1 MRIESL
7 IFQLLVGISTA
18 MLYWIV
24 SVGLTF
30 TFGVTRVLNFAH
42 GSFYMFGAYLTL
54 ALFTA
59 TGSFVASL
67 IIASLCVGLIGILC
81 ERGLIRFSYALPVP
95 FQLVLTFG
103 LVLVFEDVVRLFW
116 GTAPRVIP
124 SLGTGTFTLMGRRF
138 PLYSVYL
145 IIIGA
150 LIGGLLYLAI
160 NRTKWGVM
168 IRAMISDIDL
178 AMANGINPEVLYSSS
193 FFVGSFLAGLGG
205 ALSLP
210 IGSASPGMG
219 EHIIIYSFIVT
230 VMGGLGNIKGAFV
243 ASLIIGIAESLGA
256 LYFPNLTMA
265 IPYLILASILVY
277 KPEGIYGEV

>member
-7 IFQLLVGISTA
+7 IFQVLVGISTA

-42 GSFYMFGAYLTL
+42 GSFYMLGAYLTL
-54 ALFTA
+54 ALVGA
-59 TGSFVASL
+59 TGSFIGSL
-67 IIASLCVGLIGILC
+67 LIASLLVGLVGILC
-81 ERGLIRFSYALPVP
+81 ERGLIRFSYLLPVP

-103 LVLVFEDVVRLFW
+103 LVLVFEDAVRFFW

-124 SLGTGTFTLMGRRF
+124 SLGTGTFKLLGRRF
-138 PLYSVYL
+138 PLYSIYL
-145 IIIGA
+145 ILIGI

-178 AMANGINPEVLYSSS
+178 AMANGINPDVLYSSS

-205 ALSLP
+205 ALALP
-210 IGSASPGMG
+210 IGAASPGMG

-243 ASLIIGIAESLGA
+243 ASLIIGVAESLGA

-265 IPYLILASILVY
+265 IPYLILAAILVY
-277 KPEGIYGEV
+277 KPEGIYGEA